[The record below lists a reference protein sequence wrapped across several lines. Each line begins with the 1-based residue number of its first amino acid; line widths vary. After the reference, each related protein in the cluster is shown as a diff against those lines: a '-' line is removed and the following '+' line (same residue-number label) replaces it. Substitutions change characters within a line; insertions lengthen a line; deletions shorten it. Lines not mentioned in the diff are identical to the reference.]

1 MDPQE
6 RFCHN
11 ERCWAYGRASE
22 GHIVIHSQEERRYRC
37 KRCAKTF
44 SETKGTALYRAHKP
58 HELVV
63 IVVTLLAYG
72 CPVQAIVASFGLD
85 ERTIARWQ
93 RESGHQC
100 RRVHEHLVQAGGVLL
115 AQVQADELRIRIIGG
130 VLWLASAL
138 SVSSRLWLGGVVQ
151 IRRDRRLIRLLLE
164 RVRACGAF
172 GSLLLCTDGLSS
184 YPKQALSVLRSPER
198 TGRRGRPRLL
208 LPEGLMVAQVVK
220 QYARRRVIGV
230 VHRVLRGTQETVQA
244 GLNATQGGG
253 ESAVINTSYIERLQ
267 ATFRS
272 RLAPLARRTRSAV
285 RQRATL
291 EAGMWLIGTAYNFCR
306 AHRSLRLQRSD
317 PAERRW
323 VERTPAQAAGLTDHR
338 WSLYELL
345 SFSVPPAPPKRR
357 GRRPRW
363 LLEAAHVA

>member
-11 ERCWAYGRASE
+11 ERCWAYGRAGE
-22 GHIVIHSQEERRYRC
+22 GHIVIHSREQRRYRC
-37 KRCAKTF
+37 KRCKKTF

-63 IVVTLLAYG
+63 IVVSLLAYG

-100 RRVHEHLVQAGGVLL
+100 QRVHEHIVQAGGVLL
-115 AQVQADELRIRIIGG
+115 DHVQADELRIRIIGG

-184 YPKQALSVLRSPER
+184 YPKQALSVLRYPER
-198 TGRRGRPRLL
+198 TGGRGRPRLL

-230 VHRVLRGTQETVQA
+230 VHRLLRGTQEAVQA
-244 GLNATQGGG
+244 RLSATQGGG
-253 ESAVINTSYIERLQ
+253 ESTQINTSYIERLQ

-272 RLAPLARRTRSAV
+272 RLAPLARKTRSAV

-306 AHRSLRLQRSD
+306 AHRSLRLPRSD
-317 PAERRW
+317 PTERR
-323 VERTPAQAAGLTDHR
+323 
-338 WSLYELL
+338 
-345 SFSVPPAPPKRR
+345 
-357 GRRPRW
+357 
-363 LLEAAHVA
+363 